1 MSNLADW
8 ETRQIEYQR
17 SHSNAAWW
25 EAVALILMV
34 SSAIMWVLLP

>member
-1 MSNLADW
+1 MDY
-8 ETRQIEYQR
+8 ETRYIEYQR

-34 SSAIMWVLLP
+34 MLSALFVLLP

>member
-1 MSNLADW
+1 MSNLADY
-8 ETRQIEYQR
+8 ETRYIEYQR
-17 SHSNAAWW
+17 THHNAAYW